1 MDAMSLL
8 SLTSFEPSLNSAW
21 IDVWEICLLKIS
33 KRSKTASV
41 KSSNFNLQHAKMCY
55 T

>member
-1 MDAMSLL
+1 MGAMSLL
-8 SLTSFEPSLNSAW
+8 SLTSLELSLNNVW
-21 IDVWEICLLKIS
+21 MDVWEVCLLKIS

-41 KSSNFNLQHAKMCY
+41 KSSNSELD